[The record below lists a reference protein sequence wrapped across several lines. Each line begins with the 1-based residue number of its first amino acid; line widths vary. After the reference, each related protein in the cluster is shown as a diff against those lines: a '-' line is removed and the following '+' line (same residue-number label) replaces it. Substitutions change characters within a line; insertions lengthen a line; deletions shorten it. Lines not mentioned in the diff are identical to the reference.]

1 MPASEPL
8 PTITDLLG
16 VFGAGVV
23 AKSDPYADVRRG
35 AVYDHFAGVGA
46 IMFSREAQ
54 RDRDLF
60 RARYF
65 DTADGADLTE
75 LVATRFGIARILDG
89 YGTGTALFVR
99 GSAAAGGGT
108 IWEGTRII
116 LAAGA
121 GAAAAREYA
130 VLEDTPVGP
139 TVTSLP
145 VPIRATTVGGGAAV
159 SGAGG
164 YARLDDPLWDPSW
177 QVQSLTC
184 TDGTV
189 FEKAAPFRARV
200 RQARLDARLGY
211 VTAITN
217 ACVAQGAT
225 YVALFASNYG
235 GDATDFGLNACYVA
249 EAGYTTTPRLI
260 RACTV
265 ALESYRVCGADLQVL
280 GMMPVALK
288 LAANVVLWDDP
299 GSFSTVTLDV
309 ALRAALSASFDS
321 VSGGCSYSLDN
332 LRGVMLQASDA
343 VQDVVITSPTDGVPL
358 LVGTPPNLPGVLSRY
373 SLAES
378 DIALTFVPPV

>member
-1 MPASEPL
+1 MIRTRTCAAARSTTTSRAS
-8 PTITDLLG
+8 
-16 VFGAGVV
+16 AR
-23 AKSDPYADVRRG
+23 SS
-35 AVYDHFAGVGA
+35 
-46 IMFSREAQ
+46 SRE
-54 RDRDLF
+54 RRSETETSSG
-60 RARYF
+60 RATSTPR
-65 DTADGADLTE
+65 TAPNLTE

-121 GAAAAREYA
+121 GAAAARQYA
-130 VLEDTPVGP
+130 VLEDTPVGQA
-139 TVTSLP
+139 VTSLP
-145 VPIRATTVGGGAAV
+145 VPIRATTVGVGAAV
-159 SGAGG
+159 TGAGG

-249 EAGYTTTPRLI
+249 EAGYSTSTRLI

-265 ALESYRVCGADLQVL
+265 ALEGYRVCGADLQVL

-309 ALRAALSASFDS
+309 TLRAALSASFDS
-321 VSGGCSYSLDN
+321 VSGGYSYSLDT

-343 VQDVVITSPTDGVPL
+343 VQDVVITSPSDGAPL
-358 LVGTPPNLPGVLSRY
+358 LVRSPPNFPGALSRY

-378 DIALTFVPPV
+378 DIALTFVPPS